1 MEAFL
6 HYCTA
11 LKILGAYW
19 RAQEKKKKKTKTSK
33 NKNITL
39 QIKVV
44 KDIQKI
50 D

>member
-19 RAQEKKKKKTKTSK
+19 RAQEKKKKTKTSK